1 MDLTQ
6 ASTSGADPFHKPLV
20 DEHPLVWSLQDVRK
34 GRDTNV
40 SVLICEWPGPEPC
53 VQCART
59 VLSQRH
65 AQKRWHGH

>member
-34 GRDTNV
+34 GRETDV
-40 SVLICEWPGPEPC
+40 SFCSHSHRVAGVWAVPLPASKPVLT
-53 VQCART
+53 A
-59 VLSQRH
+59 
-65 AQKRWHGH
+65 A